1 MQEAIVSV
9 FGNATA
15 QMALSISALLPW
27 LCTSHGRSQCEPI
40 ATECLQVCSVKVASK
55 LAKCA

>member
-1 MQEAIVSV
+1 M

-27 LCTSHGRSQCEPI
+27 LCTSHGRSQCEPL
-40 ATECLQVCSVKVASK
+40 ASECIQVCSAEAPHHFQQPSI
-55 LAKCA
+55 AKCS